1 MNITVSKAIQALEA
15 INALIEADKAN
26 KFVFKTS
33 VRVKLAALRRKLR
46 PIVED
51 FNQERDA
58 LVKKLGAPVSEGSEE
73 IRVTKENMK
82 EFLAEVAEAVKHE
95 EAIEFTP
102 LTEADLG
109 ENQVPVDILDAL
121 FELEI
126 IK

>member
-95 EAIEFTP
+95 ETIEFTP
-102 LTEADLG
+102 LTESDLG

-121 FELEI
+121 LELEI

>member
-1 MNITVSKAIQALEA
+1 MNITVSKAIQALDA

-46 PIVED
+46 PIVDD

-58 LVKKLGAPVSEGSEE
+58 LVKKLGAPVAEKSEE
-73 IRVTKENMK
+73 IRVTKENMGK
-82 EFLAEVAEAVKHE
+82 FFSEVAEAMKHE
-95 EAIEFTP
+95 EVIEFTA

-109 ENQVPVDILDAL
+109 ENQVPVDVLDAL
-121 FELEI
+121 LELEI
-126 IK
+126 VK